1 MNRSKSG
8 GGDSPFSL
16 SFCKN
21 QSALSLADYALT
33 QGHTGG
39 GMRRTLFSVALLALF
54 SPFVNA
60 ETPAVKVEVLQTKLD
75 HPWALAFLPDN
86 RGMLITLRGGQLRH
100 WQADKGLSDPITGVP
115 KVWANGQGGL
125 LDVALAP
132 DFEQSRR
139 VWLSFSEADREGKAG
154 TAVGF
159 GRLSDDLKH
168 LEEFQT
174 VFRQMPK
181 LSTGNHFG
189 GRLVFDGK
197 GHLFIGL
204 GENNQRPTA
213 QDLDKLQGKV
223 VRLTDQGS
231 VPPDNPFVNQTGAR
245 PEIWSY
251 GIRNPQGMAINP
263 WSDALWLNEHGP
275 RGGDEIN
282 IPEKGKNYGWPLAT
296 WGINYSG
303 FKIPEAKGEI
313 VEGTEQPIFYWKKSP
328 AVSGMAFY
336 NSDTFPQWK
345 QKLFIGALKE
355 QDVIVLS
362 VNGDKVTEDGRI
374 LGDRGKRIRDVRAG
388 PDGYLYV
395 LTDESDGELLKV
407 SPRA

>member
-1 MNRSKSG
+1 
-8 GGDSPFSL
+8 
-16 SFCKN
+16 
-21 QSALSLADYALT
+21 
-33 QGHTGG
+33 
-39 GMRRTLFSVALLALF
+39 MRRTLFSVALLALF

-336 NSDTFPQWK
+336 NSDTFLQWK

>member
-1 MNRSKSG
+1 
-8 GGDSPFSL
+8 
-16 SFCKN
+16 
-21 QSALSLADYALT
+21 
-33 QGHTGG
+33 
-39 GMRRTLFSVALLALF
+39 
-54 SPFVNA
+54 
-60 ETPAVKVEVLQTKLD
+60 
-75 HPWALAFLPDN
+75 
-86 RGMLITLRGGQLRH
+86 MLITLKGGQLRH
-100 WQADKGLSDPITGVP
+100 WQAGKGLSDPLAGVP

-125 LDVALAP
+125 LDVVLAP
-132 DFEQSRR
+132 DFAETRR
-139 VWLSFSEADREGKAG
+139 VWLSYAEADAEGKAG

-159 GRLSDDLKH
+159 GRLSDDLSR
-168 LEEFQT
+168 LENFQT

-197 GHLFIGL
+197 GYLYIGL

-223 VRLTDQGS
+223 VRLTEQGE
-231 VPPDNPFVNQTGAR
+231 VPSDNPFVNQAGAR

-251 GIRNPQGMAINP
+251 GIRNPQGMAMNP
-263 WSDALWLNEHGP
+263 WSQVLWLNEHGP

-303 FKIPEAKGEI
+303 FKIPEAKGET
-313 VEGTEQPIFYWKKSP
+313 VEGTEQPIFYWKHSP

-336 NSDTFPQWK
+336 NSNTFPQWK
-345 QKLFIGALKE
+345 QKVFIGALKDE
-355 QDVIVLS
+355 DVIVMN
-362 VNGDKVTEDGRI
+362 VDGDKFSEEGRI
-374 LGDRGKRIRDVRAG
+374 LGERGQRIRDVRVG

-395 LTDESDGELLKV
+395 LTDESDGELWKV
-407 SPRA
+407 SPRS